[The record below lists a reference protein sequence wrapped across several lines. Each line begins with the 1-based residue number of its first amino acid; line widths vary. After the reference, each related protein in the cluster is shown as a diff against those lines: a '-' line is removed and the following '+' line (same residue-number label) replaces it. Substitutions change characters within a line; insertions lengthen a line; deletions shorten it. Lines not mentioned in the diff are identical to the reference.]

1 MRLFLM
7 VGLLFSIVLFEAYD
21 SSTISSEIIET
32 IDQDV
37 NEIPGLQEE
46 PLVNPYEKRDTVD
59 DQEQTLEM
67 INIKPV
73 D

>member
-1 MRLFLM
+1 M